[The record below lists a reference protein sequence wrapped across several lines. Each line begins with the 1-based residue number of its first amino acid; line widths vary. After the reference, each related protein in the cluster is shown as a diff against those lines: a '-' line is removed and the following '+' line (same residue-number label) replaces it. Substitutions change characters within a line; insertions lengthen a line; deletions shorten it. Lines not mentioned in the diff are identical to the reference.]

1 MIRLNAYRF
10 RNLTSHQA
18 FTLVELLVVIA
29 IIGVLVALLL
39 PAVQA
44 ARESARRTQCLNNL
58 KQWGLAMHN
67 YHDTLLQLPAGA
79 MAPVPNTTAPP
90 RRTYVMFLWPFIEQ
104 GSLDLKNDYTQPF
117 YLPPCSIP
125 NTMNGLCGVKLKMY
139 NCPTDQGGTDQT
151 NDYYA
156 RVRGNY
162 MINWGNTKYDTAPAN
177 ANAPFSHVNGFRY
190 TPLLTRFKSIT
201 DGLANTLLM
210 SEYLKGKPITDTDWR
225 GDIHNDDGVFKFM
238 TLSTPN
244 STTLDVVNRAVPDN
258 DPRMPVTTSG
268 TQFNAARSRHPAGVN
283 VVMCDGSVR
292 FITNSVNLTTWQAWG
307 SMDGGEV
314 AND

>member
-1 MIRLNAYRF
+1 MIRSNAYRF
-10 RNLTSHQA
+10 RSLRTRSNCLTSHQA

-44 ARESARRTQCLNNL
+44 ARESARRTQCINHL

-79 MAPVPNTTAPP
+79 QSAP

-104 GSLDLKNDYTQPF
+104 GNLDLKNDYTQPF
-117 YLPPCSIP
+117 FLPPCSIP
-125 NTMNGLCGVKLKMY
+125 NTMDGLCGVKLKLY
-139 NCPTDQGGTDQT
+139 NCPTDQSGTDQT
-151 NDYYA
+151 RDYYA

-162 MINWGNTKYDTAPAN
+162 MINWGNTKYGVGSTIGT
-177 ANAPFSHVNGFRY
+177 APFSHENGSRT
-190 TPLLTRFKSIT
+190 TPLLTRLKNIT
-201 DGLANTLLM
+201 DGTANTLMM
-210 SEYLKGKPITDTDWR
+210 SEYLKGKVKTDTDWR

-244 STTLDVVNRAVPDN
+244 SSTLDVVNRATPDN

-283 VVMCDGSVR
+283 AVMCDGSVR
-292 FITNSVNLTTWQAWG
+292 FVTNSVNLTTWQAWG
-307 SMDGGEV
+307 TMDGGEV
-314 AND
+314 ATE